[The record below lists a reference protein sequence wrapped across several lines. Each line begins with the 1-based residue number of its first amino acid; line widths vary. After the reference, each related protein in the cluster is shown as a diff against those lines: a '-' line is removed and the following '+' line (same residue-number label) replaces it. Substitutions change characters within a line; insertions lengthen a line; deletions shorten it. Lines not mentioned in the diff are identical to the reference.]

1 MIKLF
6 RWHTEGLMRFW
17 TRSHYSKR
25 SKPQRYFHIQSVV
38 ACRLHSDHRSLFMS
52 MRLSNITFDWLKI
65 IFATHKCR
73 LLEILHQIKATLN
86 SSARNRVVTTFHLDL
101 VLLAPVDLQ
110 QGKVWKCGWGN
121 VKKKQ
126 YICWHCP
133 CRNRTEQKYSA
144 RRGR

>member
-86 SSARNRVVTTFHLDL
+86 SSARNRVVTTLENFNFGYIHGYLSPKD
-101 VLLAPVDLQ
+101 
-110 QGKVWKCGWGN
+110 QGEIWRDRVAKGHHFFSSSADHW
-121 VKKKQ
+121 
-126 YICWHCP
+126 
-133 CRNRTEQKYSA
+133 TEFTWWSHQI
-144 RRGR
+144 